1 MILLIIRETQIR
13 ITVRLYLTHA
23 RKFIFKRQEITNADE
38 DEVKTE
44 HFMLFVGIYIGIAA
58 MENNME
64 VSLKK

>member
-1 MILLIIRETQIR
+1 M
-13 ITVRLYLTHA
+13 RLYLTHA